1 MGESTSRLQALD
13 LLRFPLAVAIVAEH
27 TFMPSGIRIL
37 GEASGWGDYPFFAEL
52 CRWFDALVRGN
63 SVPIF
68 FFISGYVFFLRA
80 EMTRA
85 TYLRKFKSRIRTLL
99 VPYLVWNTL
108 AVLLLLFTLHSP
120 FSRYLAQESRFTPS
134 WPGFLSCYWAYDGSL
149 AGIEAEGLYPLDISL
164 WFLRDLMV
172 VVLSTP
178 LLYFV
183 LKRARHY
190 AVLALGILWLL
201 EPFYASCF
209 AVNRLGFLTA
219 FFFFSW
225 GACLSVCRKDVL
237 EEFGR
242 FSKLSVA
249 GYFLLGAA
257 CVLAGQDAP
266 DAEALLKKLNILA
279 GLLFACNASS
289 WLVGRGF
296 CKAST
301 AVRSLPPGDRRG
313 GAGRPFVVHGLGD
326 GCFVGRFLSVAAA
339 CSLLAG
345 AAGRQEMTSRG
356 RKNSPCCAMIWQ
368 NLFVS
373 LRHDRVKKDRYDKRF
388 V

>member
-1 MGESTSRLQALD
+1 MGENTSRLQALD

-209 AVNRLGFLTA
+209 SVNRLGFLTA

-296 CKAST
+296 CKAS
-301 AVRSLPPGDRRG
+301 P
-313 GAGRPFVVHGLGD
+313 
-326 GCFVGRFLSVAAA
+326 FLSSASFFVYVAHPLIVGKVLKLLFVAFRPA
-339 CSLLAG
+339 TDGAVLAVHLLSMALVTGALLGVFYLLRRHAPCLLALLAG
-345 AAGRQEMTSRG
+345 
-356 RKNSPCCAMIWQ
+356 RK
-368 NLFVS
+368 
-373 LRHDRVKKDRYDKRF
+373 
-388 V
+388 